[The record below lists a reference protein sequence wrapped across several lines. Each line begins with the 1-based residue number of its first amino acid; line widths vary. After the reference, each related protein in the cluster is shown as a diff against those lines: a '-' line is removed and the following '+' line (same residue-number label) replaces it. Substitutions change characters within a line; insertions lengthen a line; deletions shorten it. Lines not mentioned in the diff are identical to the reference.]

1 MLLCLHLSRR
11 RRLRKVYEPRRGFE
25 MCTDSAARDE
35 EGLVRLSCIDENLP
49 TARLRH
55 RTDELRR
62 RSTDGD
68 LRALH
73 RRDGPGGS
81 HGKEGLGP
89 IPEVRSA
96 GATAGHS
103 GFRADPG

>member
-1 MLLCLHLSRR
+1 MLLSVSWCSLMAM
-11 RRLRKVYEPRRGFE
+11 PRGPE
-25 MCTDSAARDE
+25 IW
-35 EGLVRLSCIDENLP
+35 LVRLSCIDENLP

-62 RSTDGD
+62 RSTGGD

-89 IPEVRSA
+89 IPEVGQCGR
-96 GATAGHS
+96 
-103 GFRADPG
+103 